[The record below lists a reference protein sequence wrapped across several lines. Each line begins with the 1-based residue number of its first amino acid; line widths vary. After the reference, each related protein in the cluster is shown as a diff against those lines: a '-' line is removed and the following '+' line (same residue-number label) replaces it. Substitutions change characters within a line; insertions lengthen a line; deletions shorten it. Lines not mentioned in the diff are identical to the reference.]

1 MIIISSHTL
10 KNVLLAQ
17 FQKIVATIYDQ
28 LLSNKRCI
36 LLSKS
41 SNYFLALANSA
52 GLTNQYYLL

>member
-28 LLSNKRCI
+28 LLSNKRI